1 MRNQFIKSIA
11 NMENIYQHVQSVVTN
26 ACAEEFKLDK
36 KEIDQ
41 LHFVVEKPKN
51 DTNGD
56 LSTNICLL
64 LSKVLDDNPISIAD
78 KLSQRLS
85 ANKEFKK
92 VTVAKPGF
100 INFLINSS
108 LLYNFLKETLSSKE
122 ILPRLSENETINVEY
137 VSANPTGPL
146 HVGHCRGAVFG
157 DVLASLLEKTGYK
170 VTREY
175 YVNDAGVQINH
186 LAHSVAIRYREL
198 CGEKIEEYPEEFYP
212 GEYLIE
218 IAQNFKDQHGTDFLN
233 NHKDSYLEQIKSYSV
248 EALLSVIKGDLA
260 KLSINQDLFV
270 SEKNLIQQDKI
281 TAAIE
286 ILKKQG
292 LIYEGIL
299 EPPKGKQID
308 DWEPREQM
316 LFKSSKFGDEVDRPL
331 QKSNGEWTYFANDM
345 AYHFDKYQR
354 GSKHLID
361 ILGADHGGYIKRM
374 NAAIEALTEG
384 DAKYSVKLCQMVKLI
399 SNGKPLKMSKRSGD
413 FVTLSEMVDQVG
425 SDSIRFMMLYRK
437 NEAPLEFDFQKVT
450 EQSKDNPVFYVQ
462 YAHARISS
470 VLRKLDEHKL
480 KFNLSDF
487 TDCKFNLLN
496 SEHELDL
503 IKKIL
508 DWSSVII
515 TSVNLYEPHRIAYYL
530 YELASSFHSLWN
542 QGKIDTK
549 LKFINEEDLDVT
561 YARLSLIIA
570 TQKTIKSGLDLL
582 GVSAPNEMQ

>member
-1 MRNQFIKSIA
+1 
-11 NMENIYQHVQSVVTN
+11 MENIYQHVQSIVVN
-26 ACAEEFKLDK
+26 ACAEEFRLDK
-36 KEIDQ
+36 QEIDQ
-41 LHFVVEKPKN
+41 LHFVVEKPK
-51 DTNGD
+51 DATNGD

-64 LSKVLDDNPISIAD
+64 LSKVLNDNPISIAD
-78 KLSQRLS
+78 KLSQKLS
-85 ANKEFKK
+85 GNKEFDK

-108 LLYNFLKETLSSKE
+108 LLHDFLKETLSSKE
-122 ILPRLSENETINVEY
+122 ILPKLSENETINVEY

-186 LAHSVAIRYREL
+186 LANSVAIRYREL

-218 IAQNFKDQHGTDFLN
+218 IAQDFKDQHGTDFLSKN
-233 NHKDSYLEQIKSYSV
+233 KDNYLEQIKSYSV
-248 EALLSVIKGDLA
+248 DALLSVIKSDLA

-270 SEKNLIQQDKI
+270 SEKDLVQQDKI
-281 TAAIE
+281 TTTIE
-286 ILKKQG
+286 ILKKQD

-361 ILGADHGGYIKRM
+361 ILGADHGGYVKRM

-470 VLRKLDEHKL
+470 VLRKLDEYKI

-487 TDCKFNLLN
+487 KECKFNLLN
-496 SEHELDL
+496 SDHELDL

-508 DWSSVII
+508 DWNSVII

>member
-11 NMENIYQHVQSVVTN
+11 NMENIYQHVQSVVAN
-26 ACAEEFKLDK
+26 ACSEEFKLDK

-198 CGEKIEEYPEEFYP
+198 CGEKIEKYPEEFYP

-233 NHKDSYLEQIKSYSV
+233 NNKDSYLEQIKSYSV

>member
-1 MRNQFIKSIA
+1 
-11 NMENIYQHVQSVVTN
+11 MENIYQHVQSVVAN

-64 LSKVLDDNPISIAD
+64 LSKILDDNPISMAD

-100 INFLINSS
+100 INFLINNS

-122 ILPRLSENETINVEY
+122 ILPRLSKNETINVEY

-281 TAAIE
+281 TTVIE

-450 EQSKDNPVFYVQ
+450 EKSKDNPVFYVQ

>member
-1 MRNQFIKSIA
+1 
-11 NMENIYQHVQSVVTN
+11 MENIYQHVQSIVGNV
-26 ACAEEFKLDK
+26 CAEEFKLDK

-41 LHFVVEKPKN
+41 LHFVIEKPK
-51 DTNGD
+51 DDSNGD

-64 LSKVLDDNPISIAD
+64 LSKVLHDNPISIAE
-78 KLSQRLS
+78 KLSQKLS
-85 ANKEFKK
+85 RNKKFDK

-108 LLYNFLKETLSSKE
+108 LLFDFLKATLSSKE
-122 ILPRLSENETINVEY
+122 VLPRLSDNETINVEY

-157 DVLASLLEKTGYK
+157 DVLASLLEKTGHK

-186 LAHSVAIRYREL
+186 LANSVVIRYREL
-198 CGEKIEEYPEEFYP
+198 CGEKIEHYPEEFYP

-218 IAQNFKDQHGTDFLN
+218 IAQDFKVQYGTNFLSKNKDD
-233 NHKDSYLEQIKSYSV
+233 YLEQVKSYSV
-248 EALLSVIKGDLA
+248 DALLSVIKSDLE

-270 SEKNLIQQDKI
+270 SEKDLVEQDKI
-281 TAAIE
+281 TTVIE
-286 ILKKQG
+286 ILKKKN

-354 GSKHLID
+354 GSKHIID

-470 VLRKLDEHKL
+470 VLRKLEEHKL

-487 TDCKFNLLN
+487 KDCKFDLLSSN
-496 SEHELDL
+496 HELDL

-508 DWSSVII
+508 DWRSVII

-530 YELASSFHSLWN
+530 FELASSFHSLWN

-549 LKFINEEDLDVT
+549 FKFINEEDLDIT